1 MIAMNEQPY
10 RRYFVAAPRDRH
22 RLQVL
27 NLEEHPMSKRASVPV
42 VVALAALIALPATSE
57 AGDCLGLHRVRDG
70 SVAVVKRVSDGVVR
84 VGDRMFGWIFCR
96 HRRA

>member
-10 RRYFVAAPRDRH
+10 CRYFVVAPCGKD

-27 NLEEHPMSKRASVPV
+27 NLQEHPMSKRASIPAAA
-42 VVALAALIALPATSE
+42 ALAVLVALPATSE

-84 VGDRMFGWIFCR
+84 VGDRMFGWILCR